1 MVFCPEHPK
10 QDQNLNFTPL
20 SETTSIL
27 ASFIGEPPPPPPPLP
42 QPPRIQHC
50 KKTLHSWTKENR
62 FVIQIQKT
70 FWRKLE
76 PLFNR
81 NKKLY
86 ASKEVKENALA
97 SEHVRRQIWP
107 TRNKNHSKSIC
118 VPWPLSVKQ
127 AAKITFSQWKCR
139 TFWSINPAE
148 EKNLLE
154 QAAFWHEVKVVMA
167 YHPLSLRLIH
177 AIWAWCKMRL

>member
-27 ASFIGEPPPPPPPLP
+27 ASFIGELPPPP
-42 QPPRIQHC
+42 QPPGIQHC
-50 KKTLHSWTKENR
+50 RKTLHSWTKENR

-81 NKKLY
+81 NNKLH
-86 ASKEVKENALA
+86 ASKEVKENAVA
-97 SEHVRRQIWP
+97 SEHARRQIRP

-127 AAKITFSQWKCR
+127 AAKITFAQWKCR
-139 TFWSINPAE
+139 TFRSINPAE
-148 EKNLLE
+148 EKTYWNK
-154 QAAFWHEVKVVMA
+154 QHFG
-167 YHPLSLRLIH
+167 
-177 AIWAWCKMRL
+177 MR

>member
-20 SETTSIL
+20 SEMASIL
-27 ASFIGEPPPPPPPLP
+27 ASFIGESTPPPPFLN
-42 QPPRIQHC
+42 PRGYNIA
-50 KKTLHSWTKENR
+50 KKPYIHGLKKNR

-97 SEHVRRQIWP
+97 SEHVRRQIRP

-127 AAKITFSQWKCR
+127 AAKIAFAQWKCR
-139 TFWSINPAE
+139 TFRSINPAE

-154 QAAFWHEVKVVMA
+154 QAAFWHEAKVVMA

-177 AIWAWCKMRL
+177 AIWTWCKMRL